1 VGRFTK
7 GDDAPMMDMDVIF
20 RIAGFV
26 FGAVVG
32 SFLNVVI
39 FRLPAEGES
48 IVYPPSRCPAC
59 GTPIRWYDNI
69 PIVSY
74 VFLRGRCRAC
84 RGTISPQYPLV
95 ELCMALLSLALY
107 TKFGLSFEYFF
118 YFLFLAALLAI
129 IFIDIHHQIIP
140 DVISLP
146 GILIGFAGSFINSQL
161 TWQQSGLGILLGGG
175 MLYAVAAGYFLL
187 TRREGMGGGDIKLL
201 GMIGAFLGVQSLLF
215 VVFASSL
222 TGSAVGIAAML
233 KKGQGGKTRIPY
245 GPFLALGA
253 MLFLFFQEDIFR
265 LWNWYMDMGIE

>member
-1 VGRFTK
+1 
-7 GDDAPMMDMDVIF
+7 MDMDVIF

-39 FRLPAEGES
+39 FRLTAEGES